1 MEISNTI
8 IKWLPFHSPCYPFSP
23 WAESL
28 SQPLWNF
35 CFWLNIQF
43 LFIQQDLLTVSLF
56 QGLEK
61 RTIIIIIIN
70 IITFSLNPIKRIN
83 ELLIFSP
90 NHGNLT
96 LFFGA
101 PNRLNQINLSVFFP
115 PCWCS
120 QETAKK
126 SCWWSRKKTDLEH

>member
-1 MEISNTI
+1 MAWLLLLPYLYLQLFINRQSCV
-8 IKWLPFHSPCYPFSP
+8 KWKSVTQSLNDYYHFIVLVILFSP

-43 LFIQQDLLTVSLF
+43 LFIQQDLPTVSLL

-61 RTIIIIIIN
+61 RTIIIIIN

-101 PNRLNQINLSVFFP
+101 
-115 PCWCS
+115 
-120 QETAKK
+120 T
-126 SCWWSRKKTDLEH
+126 